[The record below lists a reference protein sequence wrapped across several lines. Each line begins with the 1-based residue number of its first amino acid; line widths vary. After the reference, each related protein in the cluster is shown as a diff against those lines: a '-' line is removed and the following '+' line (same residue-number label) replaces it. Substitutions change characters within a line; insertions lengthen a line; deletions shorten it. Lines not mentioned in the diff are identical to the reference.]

1 MYHMVNTK
9 KSRNAGRGPA
19 PATTLS
25 KLIKKLNEENQPP
38 GGWYKPQA
46 SSLEKPQA
54 SSLEKPQPQAK
65 EASSVERQALS
76 HKPQASSQRSV
87 KQQALNMVPVIEGHA
102 RRFAVV
108 GQQTVDRGALIKFY

>member
-1 MYHMVNTK
+1 MVNTK

-54 SSLEKPQPQAK
+54 SSLKPQAK

-108 GQQTVDRGALIKFY
+108 G

>member
-1 MYHMVNTK
+1 MVNTK

-54 SSLEKPQPQAK
+54 SSLEKPQ
-65 EASSVERQALS
+65 
-76 HKPQASSQRSV
+76 ASSQRSV
-87 KQQALNMVPVIEGHA
+87 KRQASSVK
-102 RRFAVV
+102 R
-108 GQQTVDRGALIKFY
+108 

>member
-54 SSLEKPQPQAK
+54 SSLEKPQASSQRSVK
-65 EASSVERQALS
+65 RRASSV
-76 HKPQASSQRSV
+76 KPQASSQRSV